1 MRATTARTRDPGM
14 GLEEDLGRLLGQSVE
29 DVMPPVG
36 DLVAEGMRLG
46 RRRRRLR
53 RGLQAAGAAL
63 AVAGAV
69 AAGSLV
75 VPGFVGSEP
84 VQAASAAVGPT
95 GVGPSPAQQSPSQQ
109 SQSQSQSQSPAQPE
123 VSPAPTGPL
132 VDMTWQAML
141 KIFADQLPPGGRL
154 LNLDPFAVKF
164 NNVGMSRHYIELQYD
179 DGAGPATVMVTL
191 GRSVR
196 MSSGGFSCATWTGS
210 SDEGPRRAGSEKP
223 MCRETTLPDGAVM
236 TSYITGTDAVGLYDQ
251 GVKVERSNGDFVQI
265 VAANATLDQ
274 YTGQSGQPI
283 TVTRDRPPLGLSG
296 WEAIARSALWQQQ
309 VPLSTAVAGV
319 EFAKSVGRFP
329 CPDDAK
335 AADCVID

>member
-1 MRATTARTRDPGM
+1 M

-29 DVMPPVG
+29 DVVPPVG

-69 AAGSLV
+69 AAGSLL

-84 VQAASAAVGPT
+84 VRAAGAAVGPT
-95 GVGPSPAQQSPSQQ
+95 GVGPSPARQSPSQQ
-109 SQSQSQSQSPAQPE
+109 AQSSAQPE
-123 VSPAPTGPL
+123 VSPTPSGPL

-164 NNVGMSRHYIELQYD
+164 NNVGMSHYIELQYD

-196 MSSGGFSCATWTGS
+196 IPGGGFSCATWTGS

-236 TSYITGTDAVGLYDQ
+236 TSYITGTDVVGLYDQ

-274 YTGQSGQPI
+274 YAGQSGPPI

-329 CPDDAK
+329 CPEDVK